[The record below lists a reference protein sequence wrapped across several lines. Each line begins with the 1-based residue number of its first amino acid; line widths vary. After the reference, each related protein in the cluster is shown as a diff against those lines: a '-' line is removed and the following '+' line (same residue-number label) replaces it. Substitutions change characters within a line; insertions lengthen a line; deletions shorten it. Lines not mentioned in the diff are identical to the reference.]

1 MSALPDSPRGDGA
14 AVSGGFGR
22 RSRDGL
28 GPDLDPALGH
38 GSPGT
43 PPARDLRS
51 RLAFGLHTVLDGD
64 EATTA
69 FTALRITQGHLV
81 LMEANQ
87 HYQGALESYLMAPFV
102 WLLGPTVIAVIVPL
116 ALIAALYVVALWDLG
131 RTVFGRRS
139 AGLLLAGVGSV
150 FPLFVL
156 IWSTKA
162 LSGYAETML
171 LAVVSLSLA
180 ARIGWRPG
188 GARLR
193 NWTLLG
199 LVTGVGLWNFALI
212 AVPLLPIVVA
222 LLCRGPA
229 IGWRRTWQGV
239 AAAACGALVGFSPW
253 IAYNV
258 THGLASLQ
266 NLPSAGTSVPHAVK
280 GLVEQELPIF
290 VGTSPQCGSAT
301 VTPWVAWAGLAAL
314 TAAVL
319 WLRRRPLARLLRG
332 DLTRW
337 RQRRWCWPS
346 PPWRSPRCRG
356 PVQRGA
362 VRTPLPAPPGHTPR
376 IRRHPGPA
384 GGQIA
389 WRLLATASATPTW
402 SWRRSRRRPH
412 RRLRVHHHHARSHTD
427 GPESDCRR
435 VGGTS
440 RHRAVRRLLGRA
452 ADPLPQRRAASP
464 RPSTTAT
471 DRVPQRPGSADLFA
485 DPPWL
490 FVDGD
495 PTIGTFEAL
504 MRNRRVTATEIG
516 VAGYELFEDFS
527 APLRPADLTACAA
540 EPASS
545 QPLPPGE
552 RGDGGRRRS
561 SRAPPVELPGVAGR
575 R

>member
-28 GPDLDPALGH
+28 GPDLTRRWGTALLALLLL
-38 GSPGT
+38 GT
-43 PPARDLRS
+43 FAS

-332 DLTRW
+332 DLTSVEAAEMVLAVAPVALAAVLVGRFNGVPCEP
-337 RQRRWCWPS
+337 RYLLPLGIPLAFAATQVLLAA
-346 PPWRSPRCRG
+346 RS
-356 PVQRGA
+356 Q
-362 VRTPLPAPPGHTPR
+362 
-376 IRRHPGPA
+376 
-384 GGQIA
+384 
-389 WRLLATASATPTW
+389 WRLLATGLCAAYLVMASFTTAGPTVN
-402 SWRRSRRRPH
+402 S
-412 RRLRVHHHHARSHTD
+412 
-427 GPESDCRR
+427 G
-435 VGGTS
+435 
-440 RHRAVRRLLGRA
+440 
-452 ADPLPQRRAASP
+452 
-464 RPSTTAT
+464 STTTTLAPIPM
-471 DRVPQRPGSADLFA
+471 DRNQIVAALEARHVTVLFA
-485 DPPWL
+485 DYWVARPILYLSGGSITAAVYNGPIAFPSVQAAAESSPDPPWL

-527 APLRPADLTACAA
+527 APLRPGDLTAT
-540 EPASS
+540 
-545 QPLPPGE
+545 
-552 RGDGGRRRS
+552 GG
-561 SRAPPVELPGVAGR
+561 
-575 R
+575 